1 MTSKELK
8 AMAEIMRA
16 NGITYLKTDKITL
29 KMAHLES
36 VPKVATLAKSDTPV
50 SISPE
55 EEAEIKHKVEEMTSL
70 MKLGDLEL
78 AERLFPDMNQE
89 AEVSE

>member
-16 NGITYLKTDKITL
+16 NGITYLKTEKITL
-29 KMAHLES
+29 KMFHVEP
-36 VPKVATLAKSDTPV
+36 VPKVATIAKSDTPV
-50 SISPE
+50 TITPE

-70 MKLGDLEL
+70 MKLGDMEL
-78 AERLFPDMNQE
+78 AERLFPDLAQE
-89 AEVSE
+89 AEVDV